1 MFIIS
6 TLLRGNTS
14 REIPSDAILTDP
26 NFHHAKLAACCCVAL
41 GKAHCATIHTLEG
54 HDPLPSSYAFGSIP
68 VTRQVAQMLFD
79 VPHHMAASIQEGEN
93 TEKFRLSADLTLI
106 QAENYAASIS
116 DLAEGKVALLPD
128 VL

>member
-6 TLLRGNTS
+6 TLLRGNTT
-14 REIPSDAILTDP
+14 RDVPSDAILTDP
-26 NFHHAKLAACCCVAL
+26 NFQHAKLAACCSVAL
-41 GKAHCATIHTLEG
+41 GKAHCATVHTPEG
-54 HDPLPSSYAFGSIP
+54 DDPLPSSYAFGSVP
-68 VTRQVAQMLFD
+68 VTRQVAQMLFE
-79 VPHHMAASIQEGEN
+79 VPHHMAPRIEEGETN
-93 TEKFRLSADLTLI
+93 ERFKLSTDMTLI